1 MAVAGAKII
10 GIQQIEQALI
20 EAFEQWTEV
29 DINANF
35 WEEQFT
41 TAKWDYD
48 GTTTRANPS
57 AFIKDAS
64 SPRDIY
70 DYGEL
75 YDSGVKSYKFES
87 SANTASASWHWDAT
101 NRSGQE
107 YAWYVHEGEGTNTTA
122 RGFTDKV
129 SDMKFSFLDDIGKA
143 LLSRVQTKLSAL
155 NAN

>member
-1 MAVAGAKII
+1 MAVTGARII
-10 GIQQIEQALI
+10 GIEQIEKALI
-20 EAFEQWTEV
+20 QAFEQWTET

-41 TAKWDYD
+41 TTKWNYD
-48 GTTTRANPS
+48 GTTTRANPR
-57 AFIKDAS
+57 AFIREAS
-64 SPRDIY
+64 SPR
-70 DYGEL
+70 E
-75 YDSGVKSYKFES
+75 SGVKSYKFES
-87 SANTASASWHWDAT
+87 SVNAASASWHWDAT

-129 SDMKFSFLDDIGKA
+129 SDMKFSFRDNIGKA
-143 LLSRVQTKLSAL
+143 LLSRVQTELSAL